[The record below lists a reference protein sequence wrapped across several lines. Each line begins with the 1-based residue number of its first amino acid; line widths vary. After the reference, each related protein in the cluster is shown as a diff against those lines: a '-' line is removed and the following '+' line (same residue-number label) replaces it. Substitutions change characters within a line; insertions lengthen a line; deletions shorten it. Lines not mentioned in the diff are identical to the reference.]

1 MLFKY
6 GCRDKIEHTF
16 LLFNT
21 FKQMSIARR
30 TNSKVVGEWEKI
42 SAFMEDSVAKNM
54 LIKEH
59 IANTLMSDH
68 ISLHLLCVSHI
79 FVVFD
84 KDNVCVVFSSLTF
97 LC

>member
-1 MLFKY
+1 
-6 GCRDKIEHTF
+6 
-16 LLFNT
+16 
-21 FKQMSIARR
+21 
-30 TNSKVVGEWEKI
+30 
-42 SAFMEDSVAKNM
+42 MEDSVAKNM